1 MIQADGMPLVVH
13 RDGNLY
19 YASRNLEITRLTPEG
34 KTTLL
39 VPELDRLTD
48 KLGGIKGLASGPD
61 DTLFATCPG
70 AVLRIRLDGTG
81 SVLVHPVSLRDC
93 GRQTAAELSGPG
105 LRGLAVDDRWDRLC
119 SATSCGCVVKVTPD
133 GRVLPILSAESPWFP
148 TGVAVHGSDLYVLEY
163 SHAGL
168 GQSPPVAAA
177 RAQARS

>member
-1 MIQADGMPLVVH
+1 MPLVVH

-81 SVLVHPVSLRDC
+81 SVLVHRYRFDC
-93 GRQTAAELSGPG
+93 GRQTAAELRARPQDWPSTIGPS
-105 LRGLAVDDRWDRLC
+105 LQQPRRAAASSR
-119 SATSCGCVVKVTPD
+119 SHPT
-133 GRVLPILSAESPWFP
+133 AESLPVLGAESHWFP
-148 TGVAVHGSDLYVLEY
+148 TGVAVRGPDLYVLNTPMRIPRQPA
-163 SHAGL
+163 SG
-168 GQSPPVAAA
+168 GRKV
-177 RAQARS
+177 QARS